1 MIMIIVVTIIIANAI
16 ISIIMAVM
24 MLTRC
29 FDGLVASGQTH
40 HRPETV
46 REVRMLQ
53 PELKCNVATHNPS
66 SCCCHCIEEQV
77 SVILFR

>member
-16 ISIIMAVM
+16 ITIIMAVM

-29 FDGLVASGQTH
+29 FDGLVQSGQTH

-46 REVRMLQ
+46 RQDAAAGTKVQYTIQVLAIATA
-53 PELKCNVATHNPS
+53 LKN
-66 SCCCHCIEEQV
+66 
-77 SVILFR
+77 R